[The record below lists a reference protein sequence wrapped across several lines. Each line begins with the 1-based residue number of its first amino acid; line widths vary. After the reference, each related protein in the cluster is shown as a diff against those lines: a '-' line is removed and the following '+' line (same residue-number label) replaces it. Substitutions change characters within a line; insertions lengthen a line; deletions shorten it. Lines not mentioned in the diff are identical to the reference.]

1 LLRKA
6 CCDEER
12 SWRRVLGPRLSGLSD
27 IGHRVVYRVMEEDSL
42 ELAEGDVLGVALG
55 VSDEVAD
62 TEELDDPV
70 IEMVGDEV

>member
-1 LLRKA
+1 M
-6 CCDEER
+6 
-12 SWRRVLGPRLSGLSD
+12 
-27 IGHRVVYRVMEEDSL
+27 YRVMEEDSL